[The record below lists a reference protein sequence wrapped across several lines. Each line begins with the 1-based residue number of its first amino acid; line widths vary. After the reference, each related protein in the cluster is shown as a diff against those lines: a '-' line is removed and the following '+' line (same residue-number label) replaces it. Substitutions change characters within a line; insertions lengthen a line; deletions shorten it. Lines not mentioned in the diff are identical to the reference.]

1 MHYEH
6 ICPGRFL
13 TRLNRFVAIAEICG
27 ERHSVHVKNTGRCR
41 ELLVPGAE
49 IWLAPSDNPARK
61 TSYDLICVRKDSG
74 ILFNIDSQA
83 PNRVVREWLEPQ
95 GFEHIQPEYRFGQS
109 RIDFYL
115 ERKRERHLLEVKGC
129 TLERDGIGYFPDAP
143 TERGTKHLRELT
155 AAVSQGYSASIA
167 FVLQADELKTVLP
180 NKETDPVFA
189 AALEEAVQAG
199 VSVLFLPCH
208 VEPNRLEIVASL
220 RL

>member
-1 MHYEH
+1 M
-6 ICPGRFL
+6 
-13 TRLNRFVAIAEICG
+13 
-27 ERHSVHVKNTGRCR
+27 
-41 ELLVPGAE
+41 
-49 IWLAPSDNPARK
+49 
-61 TSYDLICVRKDSG
+61 
-74 ILFNIDSQA
+74 
-83 PNRVVREWLEPQ
+83 VREWLEPQ

-155 AAVSQGYSASIA
+155 AAVSQGYSASVA

-208 VEPNRLEIVASL
+208 VEPNHLEIVASL